1 MQHHSPGAVEAR
13 HGGQDVDVLHAGA
26 VHLGHAQSSTWCRG
40 GAGRAGGDRL
50 SEEEEKEKRKHFSTL
65 AITTRPGIFFARLR
79 YEKGQRFFLFIFIFA
94 LFFHHRPA
102 FCLRAGTQNKT
113 KGVVCTAPQ
122 RCVVPVVTL
131 CSLSSVQ
138 SLWLSPPFFLSFCLK
153 PLHSRSALSTSVP
166 MTTSP
171 LLSPLLLLL
180 LAPRPPPP
188 THHPWEK

>member
-1 MQHHSPGAVEAR
+1 MR
-13 HGGQDVDVLHAGA
+13 
-26 VHLGHAQSSTWCRG
+26 
-40 GAGRAGGDRL
+40 
-50 SEEEEKEKRKHFSTL
+50 KKKKRKENIS
-65 AITTRPGIFFARLR
+65 APWQEQPGLGSFLPASDMR
-79 YEKGQRFFLFIFIFA
+79 KGSVFLFIFIFV

-113 KGVVCTAPQ
+113 KGVVCTALQ